1 MRNYPKGGPIHDA
14 VRKEAVA
21 PKPRQLVRKPRLLE
35 PLSDPEDEE
44 PQIVRSYVKPSK
56 NIDTY
61 NQMVREERQLN
72 AMMKHSS
79 PSSRA
84 TENKEPKRKR
94 KSELFKRVF
103 GNSLPPSVPRKSSS
117 SLTSSRVSPPDRIPC
132 YKKSHDSVRPQNLSR
147 TPAHDVPVKRRKEDP
162 EGSSK
167 SRVTPAPHRL
177 QVKSS
182 ALPIPSTS
190 NSDHIR
196 SHAPPVHREPKV
208 VRENALKP
216 VEKNQP
222 RKTCHEVEAKR
233 SRSSTAFRPVLEWNE
248 HLNMAYLHK
257 RRQKFFTLKS
267 LPESESW
274 YAGAFASATGEEHSS
289 KRRADPVGSS
299 SSPPGSI
306 RTSSH
311 PSSLPTFCCHSDS
324 SGRQQEAKEEHAHI
338 RVETGYESS
347 SVQCGSSVCETS
359 RLASADFPPS
369 DADLQT
375 GVFSVNGQEIHS
387 ECRRNEKRLSF
398 SETLV
403 TTYLYDQN
411 THCVWKQRN
420 EDLAAS
426 SLHERSASTLAR
438 EELEDQRLG
447 DFASVHKGDVSCD
460 MGSSTL
466 PLKSIKQEVVED
478 DEIEVLF
485 SGRREY
491 LEALR
496 HDTLASL
503 H

>member
-1 MRNYPKGGPIHDA
+1 MFAFYRGPIHDA

-267 LPESESW
+267 LPESE
-274 YAGAFASATGEEHSS
+274 
-289 KRRADPVGSS
+289 
-299 SSPPGSI
+299 
-306 RTSSH
+306 
-311 PSSLPTFCCHSDS
+311 
-324 SGRQQEAKEEHAHI
+324 
-338 RVETGYESS
+338 
-347 SVQCGSSVCETS
+347 
-359 RLASADFPPS
+359 
-369 DADLQT
+369 
-375 GVFSVNGQEIHS
+375 
-387 ECRRNEKRLSF
+387 
-398 SETLV
+398 
-403 TTYLYDQN
+403 
-411 THCVWKQRN
+411 
-420 EDLAAS
+420 
-426 SLHERSASTLAR
+426 
-438 EELEDQRLG
+438 LEDQRLG

-485 SGRREY
+485 SGRREVC
-491 LEALR
+491 
-496 HDTLASL
+496 
-503 H
+503 